1 MTELRRLTWV
11 GHSTVI
17 IELDGMRL
25 LTDPLLRRRVMH
37 LLRSGPAPEV
47 LDVDAIAVSHAHWDH
62 LDLRSLRLV
71 GKDKPVIAP
80 RGLHAL
86 LRNAGFTQIV
96 ELEVGESFGLGPV
109 EIEATHAE
117 HDLGWPR
124 RSRAAAIGF
133 VIRGSQAVYFPGDT
147 DLFDAMA
154 DLGADGLDVALLPI
168 AGWGPALPPG
178 HLNAR
183 TAADA
188 LRLLRPRIAIP
199 IHWGTYSAPG
209 FRRRWAGAPEEFRSH
224 AAEIASEVAI
234 EILAPGESLDF

>member
-1 MTELRRLTWV
+1 VTEPRRLTWV
-11 GHSTVI
+11 GHSTVML
-17 IELDGMRL
+17 ELDGVRL

-37 LLRSGPAPEV
+37 LLRTGRAPELV
-47 LDVDAIAVSHAHWDH
+47 EVDAVAVSHAHWDH
-62 LDLRSLRLV
+62 LDVRSLRLV
-71 GKDKPVIAP
+71 ARDKPVIAP
-80 RGLHAL
+80 RGLRAL
-86 LRNAGFTQIV
+86 LRKAGFTEIV
-96 ELEVGESFGLGPV
+96 ELDEGESFDLGPV
-109 EIEATHAE
+109 KITATHAD
-117 HDLGWPR
+117 HDIGWPR

-147 DLFDAMA
+147 DLFEEMS

-188 LRLLRPRIAIP
+188 LRLLRPRLAIP

-209 FRRRWAGAPEEFRSH
+209 FGRRWAGAPDEFRRH
-224 AAEIASEVAI
+224 AAEIAPEVAV
-234 EILAPGESLDF
+234 EILAPGESLEL

>member
-17 IELDGMRL
+17 LELDGVRL

-37 LLRSGPAPEV
+37 LRRTGPAPE
-47 LDVDAIAVSHAHWDH
+47 LGEVDAVAVSHAHWDH
-62 LDLRSLRLV
+62 LDLRSLRRV
-71 GKDKPVIAP
+71 GRDKPVIVP
-80 RGLHAL
+80 RGLDTL
-86 LRNAGFTQIV
+86 LRNAGFTEIV
-96 ELEVGESFGLGPV
+96 ELDAGESFGLGAV
-109 EIEATHAE
+109 EIKATQAE

-147 DLFDAMA
+147 DLFEAMS

-188 LRLLRPRIAIP
+188 LRLLRPRLAIP

-209 FRRRWAGAPEEFRSH
+209 FGQRWAAAPEEFRSH
-224 AAEIASEVAI
+224 AAEVAPEVAI
-234 EILAPGESLDF
+234 EILAPGESLEF

>member
-1 MTELRRLTWV
+1 VTELRRLTWV

-17 IELDGMRL
+17 IELDGVRL
-25 LTDPLLRRRVMH
+25 MTDPLLRRRVMH
-37 LLRSGPAPEV
+37 LFRSGPAPELV
-47 LDVDAIAVSHAHWDH
+47 DVDAIAVSHAHWDH

-71 GKDKPVIAP
+71 EKDKPVIAP

-96 ELEVGESFGLGPV
+96 ELEVGESFGLGLV

-188 LRLLRPRIAIP
+188 LRLLRPRIAVP

-209 FRRRWAGAPEEFRSH
+209 FRRRWAAAPDEFRSH
-224 AAEIASEVAI
+224 AAKIAPEVTI